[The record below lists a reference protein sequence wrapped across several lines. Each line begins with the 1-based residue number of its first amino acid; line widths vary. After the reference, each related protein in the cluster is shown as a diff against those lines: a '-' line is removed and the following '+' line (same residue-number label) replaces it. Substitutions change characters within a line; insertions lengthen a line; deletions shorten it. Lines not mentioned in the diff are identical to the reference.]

1 MEGHITRREAIK
13 SAAVLTAA
21 LAVGKG
27 AGAQAASDDTPVPT
41 TAAGY
46 ALLEGN
52 QAVKWV
58 FSGDSITH
66 GAHCTRMDDGTIR
79 SCSRN
84 VRYEWAKHPP

>member
-41 TAAGY
+41 DDLARIH

-52 QAVKWV
+52 QAVK
-58 FSGDSITH
+58 
-66 GAHCTRMDDGTIR
+66 
-79 SCSRN
+79 
-84 VRYEWAKHPP
+84 